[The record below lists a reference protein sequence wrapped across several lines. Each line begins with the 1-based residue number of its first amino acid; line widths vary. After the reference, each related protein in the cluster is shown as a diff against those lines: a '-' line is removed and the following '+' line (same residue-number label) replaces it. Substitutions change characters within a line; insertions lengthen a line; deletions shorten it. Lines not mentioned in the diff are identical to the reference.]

1 MADELLCHC
10 RLHGTSWAPAKLAPS
25 GSWTVRRQLA
35 VSRGF
40 PPKCRL
46 PAGIGL
52 AENVVLRT
60 DIRRDAPI
68 AFTDVRI
75 PGGRADF
82 EMYAAAVAA
91 SFPMVC

>member
-1 MADELLCHC
+1 
-10 RLHGTSWAPAKLAPS
+10 
-25 GSWTVRRQLA
+25 
-35 VSRGF
+35 
-40 PPKCRL
+40 L